1 MGRPMMFMLFH
12 KVNSLTLRAD
22 YGSQYVCQYLFS
34 SDDSNRV
41 ASSLK
46 APDSEPE
53 GELSPVLHYHV
64 SWTHRLLK
72 NVVKFLR
79 RAVVRISWI
88 LYIWSL
94 YVLRDCTLS
103 LYVLGDCTLSL
114 NVLNDLAFLPGLS
127 TNHIQLAKSWMV
139 GRLLSSCLISD
150 IFVLN
155 FMIIFFCM
163 PCHAIVGQKNFVG
176 TVAIAWGLN
185 PIQRPHELQRK
196 QGDHQQLA
204 LYKQQDLKGRVLFSC
219 SVHRNKRW
227 CRHAQT

>member
-53 GELSPVLHYHV
+53 GELSPVLHYHI

-204 LYKQQDLKGRVLFSC
+204 LYKQQDLKGRVPFSC